1 MPNKPK
7 SPWIKDIK
15 IKALDLVSTDYTG
28 NSPPTVFVGSKYI
41 NLKKAN
47 VGILSPLE
55 NKEEAWKY
63 DNPYYWYNNSYDIK
77 KIVELRANLINA
89 RKQQGIFDVRNSS
102 KFLELA
108 QEIAMSFRPT
118 TIDVQLEKKLIPKI
132 NMDSIHLPFG
142 PSGNIKSIEA
152 TENIKVNQKIEKV
165 FYDTDLKAADAIVDL
180 RKSVP
185 EYQLSQLMS
194 IGIMGLKKNRKLVPS
209 KWSITATD
217 DIISK
222 NYINEIKNYNV
233 INNYRL
239 YFGNYFG
246 NYYLILMFPDVWS
259 YELFESSIPDNLP
272 RPDSDVYTATDY
284 ENYYGRKSYADNT
297 VGGYYAARLS
307 LLEEL
312 KKLRSQASCLL
323 LRYVTSEYSVP
334 LGVFVVRQAV
344 RKSLVSEKYE
354 FNTKNEMLD
363 FARNLVL
370 TRLRYDINAQ
380 LKSSI
385 LLSKFNSQTK
395 LNNFF

>member
-1 MPNKPK
+1 
-7 SPWIKDIK
+7 
-15 IKALDLVSTDYTG
+15 
-28 NSPPTVFVGSKYI
+28 
-41 NLKKAN
+41 
-47 VGILSPLE
+47 
-55 NKEEAWKY
+55 
-63 DNPYYWYNNSYDIK
+63 
-77 KIVELRANLINA
+77 
-89 RKQQGIFDVRNSS
+89 
-102 KFLELA
+102 
-108 QEIAMSFRPT
+108 
-118 TIDVQLEKKLIPKI
+118 
-132 NMDSIHLPFG
+132 
-142 PSGNIKSIEA
+142 
-152 TENIKVNQKIEKV
+152 
-165 FYDTDLKAADAIVDL
+165 
-180 RKSVP
+180 
-185 EYQLSQLMS
+185 
-194 IGIMGLKKNRKLVPS
+194 
-209 KWSITATD
+209 
-217 DIISK
+217 
-222 NYINEIKNYNV
+222 
-233 INNYRL
+233 
-239 YFGNYFG
+239 
-246 NYYLILMFPDVWS
+246 MFPDVWS